1 MYKLLFKYKKFIMNI
16 LLLSL
21 IYILHFLILYII
33 YIIFQIYKKIKKFLF
48 FLAVVVSYFFILL
61 LDLFI
66 LQNLELNIKP
76 WPTKLQN
83 TSSERSLNII
93 FSYQLFL
100 FLWILERKFISFH
113 NIVLIRRKKENVILI
128 KIFNEIINNRNNIN
142 NRDL

>member
-76 WPTKLQN
+76 
-83 TSSERSLNII
+83 
-93 FSYQLFL
+93 
-100 FLWILERKFISFH
+100 
-113 NIVLIRRKKENVILI
+113 
-128 KIFNEIINNRNNIN
+128 
-142 NRDL
+142 

>member
-113 NIVLIRRKKENVILI
+113 NIVLIKRKKENVILI